1 MNLKIKTNGLL
12 ILAITGVMLAASNY
26 AHAQTDAVRKQ
37 RLRPPVATARGFIGG
52 ESHDSY
58 IIRARRGQTMTIRIS
73 WRREA
78 DNTANFSVATGRNFF
93 NSETVNFGRQ
103 SNGGKTWTGRIPA
116 TRDYY
121 IYGTAHPTASYT
133 LRVSVR

>member
-1 MNLKIKTNGLL
+1 MNLKIKNNGLL
-12 ILAITGVMLAASNY
+12 ITAVVIMLAWANY

-37 RLRPPVATARGFIGG
+37 RLRSPVAIARGFIGG

-58 IIRARRGQTMTIRIS
+58 VIRARRGQMMTVRIS

-93 NSETVNFGRQ
+93 NSEAVNFGRQ
-103 SNGGKTWTGRIPA
+103 SNGGRTWTGRIPA

-121 IYGTAHPTASYT
+121 IYVTAHPTARYT
-133 LRVSVR
+133 LRITIK